1 MDTRYNP
8 FTELERM
15 FDRMSRQFEEAA
27 EGWDGE
33 GAMERWSRSREMPMD
48 IIEEDESFVVT
59 VEVPGFEREDVEVSV
74 TNRTLIVEAH
84 RDETVETTDERF
96 LRRERR
102 HRSTSRTIELPEE
115 VDEADVTATMKNG
128 ILTIE
133 LPKLEV
139 AERQSVEISVA

>member
-8 FTELERM
+8 FAELERM
-15 FDRMSRQFEEAA
+15 FDRMGRQFEEAV
-27 EGWDGE
+27 EGRDGE

-115 VDEADVTATMKNG
+115 VEEADVSATMKNG

-133 LPKLEV
+133 LPKLEA